1 MRRLLLFL
9 LLVPVLASCAGAA
22 EARTTGTTVNLVA
35 FSTPKPVLQ
44 KLIAKWTA
52 TSAGNGVSVTQ
63 SYGPSGSQARAIV
76 AGQPADIAFLSNALD
91 VDALVDA
98 GLVERNW
105 TKKLPAGG
113 IVADSVVAFVVRP
126 GNPKHI
132 ENWSDL
138 TKAGVQVVTP
148 NPFTSGGA
156 KWNILAA
163 YGAARKSGMT
173 DKKATSFVTSIFR
186 NVVSQDSSASNAMN
200 TFLSGK
206 GDVLITYESEAY
218 AALLA
223 GKHLGL
229 VVPKQTMLIQL
240 PMVPLEKAP
249 SQAAAFIAYAHS
261 ARAQAVFAANGYRPV
276 VKAVLSKPSLS
287 VWRTRFGGRRQIF
300 QITDPLFGGWR
311 KANTV
316 WFDPNNGRMEKI
328 EQQVGGPTH

>member
-138 TKAGVQVVTP
+138 TKSGVQVVTP

-206 GDVLITYESEAY
+206 GDVLITYESEAIN
-218 AALLA
+218 ARLQ
-223 GKHLGL
+223 GKNIQY
-229 VVPKQTMLIQL
+229 VIPRQTMVIQL
-240 PMVPLEKAP
+240 PIAVLQGSSNKDLANK
-249 SQAAAFIAYAHS
+249 FIQFTKS
-261 ARAQAVFAANGYRPV
+261 EPEQEVFGQYGFRPV
-276 VKAVLSKPSLS
+276 NPVAAKKFAKQFPVRPGMFTIADK
-287 VWRTRFGGRRQIF
+287 TI
-300 QITDPLFGGWR
+300 GGWR
-311 KANTV
+311 AADKK
-316 WFDPNNGRMEKI
+316 WFDLRHGLMVTI
-328 EQQVGGPTH
+328 EQAVGGSTG